1 MRRVKGGPWVPVL
14 IWCEQITDD
23 EGELAADERIRAD
36 VFGDA
41 EDPSKIW
48 THLRPI
54 TKQEYDDLT
63 AYRLANQHLL
73 DDFKPVSTDL
83 KPTRP
88 NTGQRA

>member
-14 IWCEQITDD
+14 IWCEQITDEYGDLTQD
-23 EGELAADERIRAD
+23 EVIRAD

-41 EDPSKIW
+41 EDPAKIW

-54 TKQEYDDLT
+54 TKDEYDRLT

-73 DDFKPVSTDL
+73 DDYRPVPTDL
-83 KPTRP
+83 TPTPPPR
-88 NTGQRA
+88 GSRA